1 MVRGNAHLGGAVKVA
16 ATSPGAVATCAHCG
30 DVVSTGPHVAP
41 AFCCPGCAA
50 AYEVVQGLGLDA
62 YYRQRNLD
70 ENARRLKPDAL
81 EDQSDVSA
89 FVQPEGDGWRLHLMV
104 EGLHCPACVWLI
116 ESVLAKEPEVSEAR
130 VNLSTKRLSL
140 AWRGQAARA
149 RRLVGAVTKLGYRL
163 VPFDPALLRQAE
175 QTEDRTL
182 LRALA
187 VAGFAAANVM
197 LLSVAVWAGAF
208 QDMGPATRDLLHW
221 ISALI
226 ALPAIVF
233 AGRPFFSSALAG
245 LKSRR
250 LNMDVPISLAVT
262 AAAGMSLYE
271 TMQSGAHVYFD
282 SACAL
287 LFFLLIG
294 RYLDRRARA
303 RAYGAAQHLLGL
315 SAQAV
320 TVVDEAGMTRTLN
333 PKHVTPGMTVLAAA
347 GERIAVDGRVTEGFS
362 EIDTSLITG
371 EALPRRAGPGE
382 LLHAGMLN
390 IAAPIRLVVEAAGQG
405 TLLAEIVRIME
416 TAEASRARYVTL
428 ADRVARLYAPLVHVL
443 AALTFAGWYFLGGA
457 AWQEAL
463 LIAIAVMVITCP
475 CALGLAVPMVQVVA
489 SGRLLRRGILLKSG
503 DALERLAQIDTVVFD
518 KTGTLTAGKPR
529 LVMTDIDRGQLAL
542 AASLAGASR
551 HVLARAL
558 VAAAAPAS
566 VAAGVTEVPGAGLE
580 AMIDGKRVR
589 LGNRRWCGVDEDGAA
604 DQPELWLASEGA
616 APSCFTFED
625 PVREDAGAVIYA
637 LRQNGLR
644 IALLSGDRAPSV
656 AATAA
661 LLGIDDWR
669 ADCRPEEKAR
679 HLRTLADAGN
689 HVLMVGDGLNDAPAL
704 ASAFVSMSPSSAA
717 DISQTAA
724 DIVFQGERLG
734 SVVESLAVAH
744 SSRRLVRQNFAL
756 AFAYNLITV
765 PLAVAGIVTPLIAAI
780 AMSGSSLLVVAN
792 ALRLGREK
800 RA

>member
-1 MVRGNAHLGGAVKVA
+1 MVLGHANLGGAVKAA
-16 ATSPGAVATCAHCG
+16 ATSPVAVATCAHCG
-30 DVVSTGPHVAP
+30 DVVSAGQHVAP
-41 AFCCPGCAA
+41 AFCCPGCEAA
-50 AYEVVQGLGLDA
+50 FEIVRGLGLEA
-62 YYRQRNLD
+62 YYRQRTLD
-70 ENARRLKPDAL
+70 ATARRLKPDAV

-89 FVQPEGDGWRLHLMV
+89 FVQAEGEGWQLHLMV

-116 ESVLAKEPEVSEAR
+116 ESVLAKEPGVTGAR
-130 VNLSTKRLSL
+130 VNLSTKRLTL
-140 AWRGQAARA
+140 AWRGEAASA
-149 RRLVGAVTKLGYRL
+149 AALVGAVTRLGYRL
-163 VPFDPALLRQAE
+163 VPFDPELLRQAE
-175 QTEDRTL
+175 QTEDRVL

-221 ISALI
+221 VSALI
-226 ALPAIVF
+226 ALPAIIF
-233 AGRPFFSSALAG
+233 AGRPFFSSALAS
-245 LKSRR
+245 LRSRR
-250 LNMDVPISLAVT
+250 LNMDVPISLAVV

-303 RAYGAAQHLLGL
+303 RAYGAAHHLLGL
-315 SAQAV
+315 AARAV
-320 TVVDEAGMTRTLN
+320 TVLDETGNARTLN
-333 PKHVTPGMTVLAAA
+333 PASVEPGMTVLASA
-347 GERIAVDGRVTEGFS
+347 GERIAVDGRITEGFS

-371 EALPRRAGPGE
+371 EALPRRAGPGD

-390 IAAPIRLVVEAAGQG
+390 IAAPIRLVVEAAGEG

-416 TAEASRARYVTL
+416 AAEASRARYVTV
-428 ADRVARLYAPLVHVL
+428 ADRVARLYAPVVHVL

-503 DALERLAQIDTVVFD
+503 DALERLAKIDTVVFD

-529 LVMTDIDRGQLAL
+529 LVMQGVDRAQLAL

-558 VAAAAPAS
+558 VAAAAPVS
-566 VAAGVTEVPGAGLE
+566 VAAGVREVPGEGLE
-580 AMIDGKRVR
+580 ATIDGERVR
-589 LGNRRWCGVDEDGAA
+589 LGNRRWCGVEEDCNA
-604 DQPELWLASEGA
+604 DAPELWLVQAGM
-616 APSCFTFED
+616 APVRFSFED
-625 PVREDAGAVIYA
+625 PVRDDARSVVHA
-637 LRQNGLR
+637 LRRQGLD
-644 IALLSGDRAPSV
+644 IALLSGDRAPTV
-656 AATAA
+656 AALAA
-661 LLGIDDWR
+661 ALGIDDWR
-669 ADCRPEEKAR
+669 AACKPEEKAK
-679 HLRTLADAGN
+679 HLQALSESGH

-717 DISQTAA
+717 DISQTTA
-724 DIVFQGERLG
+724 DIVFQGERLAG
-734 SVVESLAVAH
+734 VLESLTVAR
-744 SSRRLVRQNFAL
+744 SSQRLVRQNFAM
-756 AFAYNLITV
+756 AFTYNLITV

-780 AMSGSSLLVVAN
+780 AMSGSSLLVIGN
-792 ALRLGREK
+792 ALRLGRGK